1 MRVGPCKELVPKC
14 GQEAKGKGVQMIKWE
29 YKITRYHLQ
38 NVARREE
45 GDRVDPVICD
55 EKGQCFLH
63 DTSQAAA
70 DMIREAFNE
79 QGQRGWELIQFG
91 YHLGELM
98 CVWKR
103 AVE

>member
-1 MRVGPCKELVPKC
+1 MT
-14 GQEAKGKGVQMIKWE
+14 KWE
-29 YKITRYHLQ
+29 YQITHYHLQ
-38 NVARREE
+38 NFARKDERDP
-45 GDRVDPVICD
+45 GDPVICD

-79 QGQRGWELIQFG
+79 QGRDGWELIQFG
-91 YHLGELM
+91 YHLGELI

-103 AVE
+103 AVG

>member
-1 MRVGPCKELVPKC
+1 
-14 GQEAKGKGVQMIKWE
+14 MIKWE
-29 YKITRYHLQ
+29 YQITRYHLQ
-38 NVARREE
+38 NFARGEE
-45 GDRVDPVICD
+45 AVGPVICD

-70 DMIREAFNE
+70 SMMREAFDE
-79 QGQRGWELIQFG
+79 QGKSGWELIQFG

>member
-1 MRVGPCKELVPKC
+1 
-14 GQEAKGKGVQMIKWE
+14 MIKWE

-38 NVARREE
+38 DSTRVGGGNS
-45 GDRVDPVICD
+45 VDPIICD

-63 DTSQAAA
+63 DTSEAAA

-79 QGQRGWELIQFG
+79 QGQSGWELIQFG
-91 YHLGELM
+91 YHLGEVL

-103 AVE
+103 VVE

>member
-1 MRVGPCKELVPKC
+1 
-14 GQEAKGKGVQMIKWE
+14 MIKWE
-29 YKITRYHLQ
+29 YQITRYHVQ
-38 NVARREE
+38 NLTRGQE
-45 GDRVDPVICD
+45 GDPGGSVICD

-63 DTSQAAA
+63 DTSQAASE
-70 DMIREAFNE
+70 MIRQAFNE
-79 QGQRGWELIQFG
+79 QGKSGWELIQFG

>member
-1 MRVGPCKELVPKC
+1 
-14 GQEAKGKGVQMIKWE
+14 MIKWE

-38 NVARREE
+38 NFASGGE
-45 GDRVDPVICD
+45 GDPVDPVICD

-70 DMIREAFNE
+70 DMIREAFDE
-79 QGQRGWELIQFG
+79 QGKSGWELIQFG

>member
-1 MRVGPCKELVPKC
+1 MRKY
-14 GQEAKGKGVQMIKWE
+14 E
-29 YKITRYHLQ
+29 YQITRYHLENSAQ
-38 NVARREE
+38 GGE
-45 GDRVDPVICD
+45 GVEAEAIICD

-63 DTSQAAA
+63 DTSQTAA

-79 QGQRGWELIQFG
+79 EGKSGWELIQFA

-103 AVE
+103 AME

>member
-1 MRVGPCKELVPKC
+1 MT
-14 GQEAKGKGVQMIKWE
+14 KWE
-29 YKITRYHLQ
+29 YQITRYHLQ
-38 NVARREE
+38 SFARGE
-45 GDRVDPVICD
+45 GGDPGGRVICD

-63 DTSQAAA
+63 DTSQGAA

-79 QGQRGWELIQFG
+79 QGKSGWELIQFG